1 MMRRAERSTIHSR
14 TMRSRSRDSIHESRQ
29 VESISCTSSFDSPIL
44 RVEDTQRCES
54 PCESTCSFDSAILR
68 VEDTQRCESPRCES
82 PRCES
87 TCSFD
92 SAILRVEDTQRCES
106 PRCESTCSFD
116 SAILHVKDAS
126 SDDESDVV
134 STCGSEIDGF
144 FSRSIATYDRIYN
157 DENKQLFTKLLKWAK
172 KDAKDDT
179 SGNNYCLECFVDMGS
194 HMTRQLCRK
203 YYCNYDGRCYL

>member
-54 PCESTCSFDSAILR
+54 P
-68 VEDTQRCESPRCES
+68 
-82 PRCES
+82 
-87 TCSFD
+87 
-92 SAILRVEDTQRCES
+92 RCES

>member
-54 PCESTCSFDSAILR
+54 P
-68 VEDTQRCESPRCES
+68 
-82 PRCES
+82 CES